1 LKDAAPADPRR
12 CIHQTIV
19 VAAPTTAPTET
30 MNHISINPSDARDV
44 LDYHNPDGDFEGG
57 DFKRNLITAIICA
70 GPEDRARLA
79 LGFPSLVAAIRSQT
93 FNPAGIEYLEG
104 IARSYERPSGQG
116 R

>member
-1 LKDAAPADPRR
+1 MGVLPGMSWMLVPRGALRQPPLPPRR
-12 CIHQTIV
+12 
-19 VAAPTTAPTET
+19 TET
-30 MNHISINPSDARDV
+30 MDHMHISPSDARDV
-44 LDYHNPDGDFEGG
+44 LGYHNHDGHCECS
-57 DFKRNLITAIICA
+57 DFKRNLISAIICA

-93 FNPAGIEYLEG
+93 SNPASFEYLEG